1 MQDNA
6 TEVTAAGIARLA
18 GVGRAAVSNWRRRHA
33 DFPKPVGGTETSPS
47 FALAEVEAWLRKQG
61 KLAEV
66 PLRERVWQQLA
77 GHPEGPLTALV
88 HTGCVLLLI
97 QERPTVWLDASAG
110 SDARLAAMLPGAL
123 EKVLTPRVGGVRG
136 RGGTGVGG
144 AGAGV
149 RAGAGAGVA
158 AGAGGCVNAA
168 FGRAGVNA
176 ASERAGASGAFGQSG
191 VNGPSHTPA
200 VNAGFASPGV
210 NSGAGSAGVNSE
222 SGSAGVNSESGSAGG
237 NSGSAASG
245 VNSGRSASDVNADLT
260 VPAVNP
266 EPTAP
271 GVNSAPTQ
279 PAVNTASSAPTV
291 NTPPT
296 VHNEPPAHNDPS
308 SHGGSPVSNASAV
321 HNRPTVH
328 SPALGTPNSPI
339 TPAAT
344 TPTPTPAL
352 TTPTGPQL
360 LPSVPL
366 LRGAAELAAEI
377 GARQTFEFLLG
388 RHLDANPRQYTLTP
402 AELAGLMADLAGPAR
417 TVLDPAC
424 GTGALLRAVDPRPGQ
439 ELYAQDSAPELA
451 ALSALRL
458 ALHSRAT
465 VRAAVG
471 DTLRADAHPGLLA
484 DAVLCHPP
492 FNERNWGHDELA
504 YDPRWE
510 YGFPARTESELAWVQ
525 HALAR
530 LTDGGTAVLLMPPA
544 AASRRSGRRIRA
556 DLLRRGALRAVAAL
570 PVGAAPPYNIPLHLW
585 VLRRPDRTPAAPEVL
600 LVDTGRF
607 AGEARGG
614 PDWGA
619 VREAVLDAW
628 RAFAREG
635 RLAERPG
642 LARSVPV
649 IELLDDDVDLAP
661 ARHLPPAAVA
671 DGAEQLTRV
680 RERLGATL
688 RLTADLTPPP
698 ADPAPPARWPLT
710 TVGELARGGAL
721 VMRTGGNGGHARV
734 PVLTDH
740 DVLAGTSPSGT
751 LPESEEEA
759 VLTEPGDVVV
769 PVLGGGAVARVI
781 DEATGGAALGRNL
794 VLLRPDR
801 TALDPWFLA
810 GFLRGTANNR
820 QASSY
825 ASTATRLDVR
835 RLHLPRL
842 PLEEQRRYGARF
854 RALDE
859 FERALRHASRLGEQL
874 VRGMYDG
881 LTDGTVAPD

>member
-77 GHPEGPLTALV
+77 GHPDGPLTALV
-88 HTGCVLLLI
+88 HAGCALLLI
-97 QERPTVWLDASAG
+97 HERPTVWLDASAG
-110 SDARLAAMLPGAL
+110 SDARLAAVLPGAL
-123 EKVLTPRVGGVRG
+123 EQVLTPRLGGVPGGGGRGAAVNGTAGVGGVNA
-136 RGGTGVGG
+136 VGG
-144 AGAGV
+144 AG
-149 RAGAGAGVA
+149 
-158 AGAGGCVNAA
+158 
-168 FGRAGVNA
+168 GVNA
-176 ASERAGASGAFGQSG
+176 VAGPDG
-191 VNGPSHTPA
+191 VNPAVTPPA
-200 VNAGFASPGV
+200 VNSSP
-210 NSGAGSAGVNSE
+210 A
-222 SGSAGVNSESGSAGG
+222 
-237 NSGSAASG
+237 
-245 VNSGRSASDVNADLT
+245 
-260 VPAVNP
+260 
-266 EPTAP
+266 
-271 GVNSAPTQ
+271 SAP
-279 PAVNTASSAPTV
+279 VNTERS
-291 NTPPT
+291 
-296 VHNEPPAHNDPS
+296 VHNA
-308 SHGGSPVSNASAV
+308 AKV
-321 HNRPTVH
+321 HK
-328 SPALGTPNSPI
+328 
-339 TPAAT
+339 
-344 TPTPTPAL
+344 TPTPAGPAPTGPTPTARTTATPTPSTPL
-352 TTPTGPQL
+352 TTPALHTPTGPQL

-366 LRGAAELAAEI
+366 LRGAAELAAEV
-377 GARQTFEFLLG
+377 GARQAFEFLLG

-402 AELAGLMADLAGPAR
+402 AELAALMADLAGPAR
-417 TVLDPAC
+417 TALDPAC
-424 GTGALLRAVDPRPGQ
+424 GTGALLRAVDARPDQ

-465 VRAAVG
+465 VRAAAG
-471 DTLRADAHPGLLA
+471 DTLRADGHPALRA
-484 DAVLCHPP
+484 DVVLCHPP

-556 DLLRRGALRAVAAL
+556 DLLRRGALRAVVAL

-585 VLRRPDRTPAAPEVL
+585 VLRRPDRAPAAPEVL

-607 AGEARGG
+607 AGEGRGG
-614 PDWGA
+614 PDWEA
-619 VREAVLDAW
+619 VREAVTDAW
-628 RAFAREG
+628 HAFTRAG
-635 RLAERPG
+635 RLTERPG

-649 IELLDDDVDLAP
+649 IDLLDDDVDLAP

-671 DGAEQLTRV
+671 DGAEQLAQV

-688 RLTADLTPPP
+688 RLTADLTPPAAGP
-698 ADPAPPARWPLT
+698 AAAPRWPLT
-710 TVGELARGGAL
+710 TIGELARGGAL

-740 DVLAGTSPSGT
+740 DVLAGTAPSGT

-835 RLHLPRL
+835 RLQLPRL
-842 PLEEQRRYGARF
+842 ALEEQRRYGARF

>member
-1 MQDNA
+1 MQDA

-47 FALAEVEAWLRKQG
+47 FALAEVESWLRAQG

-88 HTGCVLLLI
+88 HAGCALLLI
-97 QERPTVWLDASAG
+97 HERPTVWLDASAG

-123 EKVLTPRVGGVRG
+123 EQVLAPRFGTMSVG
-136 RGGTGVGG
+136 RGAGPG
-144 AGAGV
+144 AE
-149 RAGAGAGVA
+149 
-158 AGAGGCVNAA
+158 
-168 FGRAGVNA
+168 GVNT
-176 ASERAGASGAFGQSG
+176 ASAR
-191 VNGPSHTPA
+191 
-200 VNAGFASPGV
+200 
-210 NSGAGSAGVNSE
+210 
-222 SGSAGVNSESGSAGG
+222 
-237 NSGSAASG
+237 
-245 VNSGRSASDVNADLT
+245 
-260 VPAVNP
+260 PAVNP
-266 EPTAP
+266 AP
-271 GVNSAPTQ
+271 SAQPVNASPAAPPVSFAPMPPPANLAPT
-279 PAVNTASSAPTV
+279 PTRVN
-291 NTPPT
+291 
-296 VHNEPPAHNDPS
+296 PS
-308 SHGGSPVSNASAV
+308 
-321 HNRPTVH
+321 PTVH
-328 SPALGTPNSPI
+328 STPAVHGP
-339 TPAAT
+339 TPAAHAANSV
-344 TPTPTPAL
+344 PTAPAIR
-352 TTPTGPQL
+352 TPTGPQL

-366 LRGAAELAAEI
+366 LRGAAELAAEV
-377 GARQTFEFLLG
+377 GARQAFEFLLG

-424 GTGALLRAVDPRPGQ
+424 GTGALLRAVDTRPGQ
-439 ELYAQDSAPELA
+439 ELYAQDSAPDLA

-458 ALHSRAT
+458 ALHSRAA
-465 VRAAVG
+465 VRGAVG
-471 DTLRADAHPGLLA
+471 DSLRADAHPELRA

-556 DLLRRGALRAVAAL
+556 DLLRRGALRAVVAL

-607 AGEARGG
+607 AAEGRGG
-614 PDWGA
+614 PDRAA
-619 VREAVLDAW
+619 VREAVLDVW
-628 RAFAREG
+628 RAFGRAG

-649 IELLDDDVDLAP
+649 IALLGDDVDLAP
-661 ARHLPPAAVA
+661 ARHLPPPAVA
-671 DGAEQLTRV
+671 DGAAQLAEV
-680 RERLGATL
+680 RERLGETL
-688 RLTADLTPPP
+688 RLTAGLTPAPTDPVP
-698 ADPAPPARWPLT
+698 AARRPT
-710 TVGELARGGAL
+710 TTIGELARGGAL
-721 VMRTGGNGGHARV
+721 VLRTGGNGGHARV

-740 DVLAGTSPSGT
+740 DVLAGTGPSGT
-751 LPESEEEA
+751 LPESEEDA
-759 VLTEPGDVVV
+759 VLTEAGDIVV
-769 PVLGGGAVARVI
+769 PVLGGGSVARVI
-781 DEATGGAALGRNL
+781 DEGTAGAALGRNL

-835 RLHLPRL
+835 RLQLPRL

-881 LTDGTVAPD
+881 LTDGTVAPG